1 MRFDWDNHKSQLLKQ
16 KRGYSLEEVATILA
30 DDYVERIMNRI
41 SIEEIEQKIEAGEE
55 VIERYFDSTTTRVGT
70 PRQMTSRRRQ
80 DLETTKV
87 EIPSSILNELDKIAT
102 ELNISRQAVIAMML
116 RRTLDEHYL
125 AKKQM
130 KSEI

>member
-1 MRFDWDNHKSQLLKQ
+1 
-16 KRGYSLEEVATILA
+16 
-30 DDYVERIMNRI
+30 MNRI